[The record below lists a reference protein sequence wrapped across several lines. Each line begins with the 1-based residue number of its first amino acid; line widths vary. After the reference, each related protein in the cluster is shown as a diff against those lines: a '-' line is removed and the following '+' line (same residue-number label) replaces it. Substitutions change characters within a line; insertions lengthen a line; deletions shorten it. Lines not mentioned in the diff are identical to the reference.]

1 MTRQLIHIRKVL
13 WVLSLLVGLLS
24 FALCLP
30 LLVSLLYGEEIWW
43 AYLASAGFTAGVSG
57 VVWLFTNP
65 DRQDRLGKRQHD
77 REQQDLE
84 TQEDFEPISRDLNLR
99 EGLMVV
105 SLIYILLS
113 LFGALPFTL
122 SGTLQNYTDAVFET
136 ASGFTTTGATILGGE
151 TAAGIQNPA
160 IEDVPKSLLFWRS
173 LSHWLGGMG
182 IIVLSIA
189 ILPLLNLGG
198 MKLFSAESS
207 MMMSDRITPR
217 VQDTAKQLWGIYV
230 AMTAVHFGL
239 LWAHPSVGG
248 FDALNHA
255 MSTLATGG
263 FSTKNASV
271 GAFASSYVDILTTV
285 FMFLGG
291 VNFVLHMRLFRGD
304 LKSVFEHAE
313 LRFYA
318 LITFL
323 AITFVS
329 LSLWIK
335 NGYSIGDAFQ
345 YGAFQVVSILTTT
358 GFATDD
364 YELWN
369 SFGLFLLFLLFFI
382 GGSAGSTS
390 GGIKVFRIMVLLENA
405 KNEFRRILHPNVVTP
420 VRLGQ
425 KVVDNETQRTVLSFV
440 VFYLALFGL
449 GALIMSALGYDF
461 MSAVGASIASL
472 GSVGPAIGDFGP
484 MDSYAGVPILGKWVL
499 LLMMVIGRLELF
511 TLLIL
516 FTATY
521 WRD

>member
-24 FALCLP
+24 IVLCIP
-30 LLVSLLYGEEIWW
+30 LIVSLLYGEGIWW
-43 AYLASAGFTAGVSG
+43 AYLASAGVTAGVSG
-57 VVWLFTNP
+57 TVWLFTNP
-65 DRQDRLGKRQHD
+65 DRIDRVRKRRHD
-77 REQQDLE
+77 RSQHDLE
-84 TQEDFEPISRDLNLR
+84 TQEDYEPISRELNLR

-105 SLIYILLS
+105 GLIYVLLS
-113 LFGALPFTL
+113 LFGALPFTI
-122 SGTLQNYTDAVFET
+122 SGTLHSYTDSVFEA

-151 TAAGIQNPA
+151 TASGIQNPA

-207 MMMSDRITPR
+207 MMMTDRITPR

-230 AMTAVHFGL
+230 AMTAIHFGL
-239 LWAHPSVGG
+239 LWAHPTVDA

-271 GAFASSYVDILTTV
+271 GAFGSVYVEMITTL

-304 LKSVFEHAE
+304 AKGVFQQAE

-318 LITFL
+318 LITLL
-323 AITFVS
+323 AVSFVS
-329 LSLWIK
+329 LSLWVS
-335 NGYSIGDAFQ
+335 NGYTVGDAFR
-345 YGAFQVVSILTTT
+345 YGSFQVVSILTTT
-358 GFATDD
+358 GFGTDD

-382 GGSAGSTS
+382 GGSAGSTA
-390 GGIKVFRIMVLLENA
+390 GGIKIFRVMVLLENA
-405 KNEFRRILHPNVVTP
+405 RNEFRRILHPNVVTP

-425 KVVDNETQRTVLSFV
+425 KVVDNDTQRTVLSFV
-440 VFYLALFGL
+440 VFYLVLFGI

-472 GSVGPAIGDFGP
+472 GSVGPAIGEFGP
-484 MDSYAGVPILGKWVL
+484 TESYAGVPILGKWVL

-516 FTATY
+516 FTASY

>member
-1 MTRQLIHIRKVL
+1 MTRQLIDIRKVL

-24 FALCLP
+24 VALCIP
-30 LLVSLLYGEEIWW
+30 LIVSLLYGEGLWW
-43 AYLASAGFTAGVSG
+43 AYLASAGITAGVSG

-77 REQQDLE
+77 LEQDDLE
-84 TQEDFEPISRDLNLR
+84 TQEDYEPISRDLNLR

-105 SLIYILLS
+105 GLIWILLS

-122 SGTLQNYTDAVFET
+122 SGTLQSYTDAVFET

-151 TAAGIQNPA
+151 TASGIQNPA
-160 IEDVPKSLLFWRS
+160 IEEVPKSLLFWRS

-207 MMMSDRITPR
+207 MMMSERITPR

-230 AMTAVHFGL
+230 AMTAVQFGL
-239 LWAHPSVGG
+239 LWAHPSMGA
-248 FDALNHA
+248 FDAINHA

-263 FSTKNASV
+263 FSTKSASV
-271 GAFASSYVDILTTV
+271 GAFNSVYVDIVTIV
-285 FMFLGG
+285 FMFLAGIS
-291 VNFVLHMRLFRGD
+291 FVMHFRLIRGD
-304 LKSVFEHAE
+304 TRSFFEQAE
-313 LRFYA
+313 IRFYS
-318 LITFL
+318 LITLL
-323 AITFVS
+323 AIGFVS
-329 LSLWIK
+329 GSLWLL
-335 NGYSIGDAFQ
+335 NDYSIGHALQ

-382 GGSAGSTS
+382 GGNAGSTA
-390 GGIKVFRIMVLLENA
+390 GGIKTFRIMVLLENA
-405 KNEFRRILHPNVVTP
+405 RNEFRRILHPNVVTP

-440 VFYLALFGL
+440 VFYLLLFGL
-449 GALIMSALGYDF
+449 GALMMTALGYDF

-472 GSVGPAIGDFGP
+472 GSVGPGIGEFGP
-484 MDSYAGVPILGKWVL
+484 MDTYAGIPILGKWVL

>member
-1 MTRQLIHIRKVL
+1 MTRQLIQIRKVL

-24 FALCLP
+24 LAMCVP
-30 LLVSLLYGEEIWW
+30 LIVSLLYGEEIWW
-43 AYLASAGFTAGVSG
+43 AHLASAGITAGVSG

-65 DRQDRLGKRQHD
+65 DRQDRVGKRNHD
-77 REQQDLE
+77 RGQKDLE
-84 TQEDFEPISRDLNLR
+84 TQEDYEPISRELNLR

-105 SLIYILLS
+105 GLLYILLS
-113 LFGALPFTL
+113 MFGALPFTL
-122 SGTLQNYTDAVFET
+122 SGTLQSYTDAVFES
-136 ASGFTTTGATILGGE
+136 ASGFTTTGATILGDD
-151 TAAGIQNPA
+151 TASGIQNPA

-207 MMMSDRITPR
+207 MMMSDRLTPR

-230 AMTAVHFGL
+230 TMTAVHFGL

-255 MSTLATGG
+255 MSTLSTGG

-271 GAFASSYVDILTTV
+271 GAFGSVYVDTITTL

-304 LKSVFEHAE
+304 VRSVFQQAE

-318 LITFL
+318 LITLL
-323 AITFVS
+323 AVVFVS
-329 LSLWIK
+329 ISLWMS
-335 NGYSIGDAFQ
+335 NGYALGDAFR
-345 YGAFQVVSILTTT
+345 YGSFQVVSILTTT

-390 GGIKVFRIMVLLENA
+390 GGIKIFRIMVLLENA
-405 KNEFRRILHPNVVTP
+405 RNEFRRILHPNVVTP

-425 KVVDNETQRTVLSFV
+425 KVVDNDTQRTVLSFV
-440 VFYLALFGL
+440 VFYLVLFGI

-461 MSAVGASIASL
+461 MSSVGASIASL
-472 GSVGPAIGDFGP
+472 GSIGPGIGDFGP
-484 MDSYAGVPILGKWVL
+484 TDSFAHVPILGKWVL
-499 LLMMVIGRLELF
+499 LLMMIIGRLELF

-516 FTATY
+516 FTASY
-521 WRD
+521 WKD